1 MFELIKNVNIDF
13 LSKRKLAGMISGA
26 VILAGL
32 VSIVLHGGPLYSID
46 FEGGTEIQVLFTE
59 STSVESVREA
69 LSDIGYGDA
78 AIRSFG
84 NEDEFL
90 IHVKTSTKSEEQ
102 VNTIREALASI
113 HGGSYEIR
121 RLETVGPKIGK
132 ELKGDMISAVLIA
145 MAGIVIYISIRFQF
159 MYAIGALVALTHDVL
174 ITLGLFSLLNMEI
187 SLSVLA
193 AFLFIVGYSLNDT
206 IVVFDRV
213 RENLKACLNI
223 LKNNDYGTELQ
234 TNHLIQDHSQLKYQK
249 EQYLKNWVNYLEINA
264 EIWLTH
270 NWSGLYGEESVARH
284 TIFNERR
291 KRTCGRPLAKVLE
304 IRAGGLEGKKGA
316 VVPCPNVL
324 GQDSKAIMGYV
335 EDQSLLEILNGEKM
349 RHLREVHLRETF
361 DEIDYC
367 KNCDQLIDVEDALV
381 WTNVPGRVY
390 GESRISG
397 ISYVGAEKDW
407 QNESV

>member
-13 LSKRKLAGMISGA
+13 LGKRKLAGMISGA

-46 FEGGTEIQVLFTE
+46 FEGGTEIQVLFIE
-59 STSVESVREA
+59 STDVEVVRAA
-69 LSDIGYGDA
+69 LSEIGYGDA

-102 VNTIREALASI
+102 VNIIREALASI

-213 RENLKACLNI
+213 RENAKEKRHDSFLSVINLSLNQTLNRTVITSLTTLTVVLI
-223 LKNNDYGTELQ
+223 LLFFGGEVIKPFAFALTVGLVVGTYSSIFVAAPVVLAWDENQKKKKN
-234 TNHLIQDHSQLKYQK
+234 S
-249 EQYLKNWVNYLEINA
+249 
-264 EIWLTH
+264 
-270 NWSGLYGEESVARH
+270 
-284 TIFNERR
+284 
-291 KRTCGRPLAKVLE
+291 
-304 IRAGGLEGKKGA
+304 
-316 VVPCPNVL
+316 
-324 GQDSKAIMGYV
+324 
-335 EDQSLLEILNGEKM
+335 
-349 RHLREVHLRETF
+349 
-361 DEIDYC
+361 
-367 KNCDQLIDVEDALV
+367 
-381 WTNVPGRVY
+381 
-390 GESRISG
+390 
-397 ISYVGAEKDW
+397 
-407 QNESV
+407 

>member
-1 MFELIKNVNIDF
+1 MLELIKNVNIDF
-13 LSKRKLAGMISGA
+13 LGKRKIAGMISGA

-59 STSVESVREA
+59 STDVEAVRSA
-69 LSDIGYGDA
+69 LSEIGYGDA
-78 AIRSFG
+78 AIRGFG

-90 IHVKTSTKSEEQ
+90 IHVKTATKSEEQ
-102 VNTIREALASI
+102 VNEIREALASI

-132 ELKGDMISAVLIA
+132 ELRGDMISAVLIA

-213 RENLKACLNI
+213 RENAKEKRHDSFMSVLNI
-223 LKNNDYGTELQ
+223 SLNQ
-234 TNHLIQDHSQLKYQK
+234 TLN
-249 EQYLKNWVNYLEINA
+249 
-264 EIWLTH
+264 
-270 NWSGLYGEESVARH
+270 
-284 TIFNERR
+284 
-291 KRTCGRPLAKVLE
+291 RTV
-304 IRAGGLEGKKGA
+304 I
-316 VVPCPNVL
+316 
-324 GQDSKAIMGYV
+324 
-335 EDQSLLEILNGEKM
+335 
-349 RHLREVHLRETF
+349 T
-361 DEIDYC
+361 
-367 KNCDQLIDVEDALV
+367 
-381 WTNVPGRVY
+381 
-390 GESRISG
+390 
-397 ISYVGAEKDW
+397 
-407 QNESV
+407 

>member
-13 LSKRKLAGMISGA
+13 LGKRKLASMISGA

-32 VSIVLHGGPLYSID
+32 VSIMLHGGPLYSID

-59 STSVESVREA
+59 STDVEAVREA
-69 LSDIGYGDA
+69 LSEIGYGDA

-213 RENLKACLNI
+213 RENAKEKRHDSFMSVLNI
-223 LKNNDYGTELQ
+223 SLNQTLNRTVITSLTTLTVVLILLVFGGEVIKPFAFALTIGLVVGTYSSIFVASPVVLAWDENQKKKKNT
-234 TNHLIQDHSQLKYQK
+234 
-249 EQYLKNWVNYLEINA
+249 
-264 EIWLTH
+264 
-270 NWSGLYGEESVARH
+270 
-284 TIFNERR
+284 
-291 KRTCGRPLAKVLE
+291 
-304 IRAGGLEGKKGA
+304 
-316 VVPCPNVL
+316 
-324 GQDSKAIMGYV
+324 
-335 EDQSLLEILNGEKM
+335 
-349 RHLREVHLRETF
+349 
-361 DEIDYC
+361 
-367 KNCDQLIDVEDALV
+367 
-381 WTNVPGRVY
+381 
-390 GESRISG
+390 
-397 ISYVGAEKDW
+397 
-407 QNESV
+407 

>member
-13 LSKRKLAGMISGA
+13 LGKRKLAGMISGA

-213 RENLKACLNI
+213 RENAKEKRHDSFMSVINLSLNQTLNRTVITSLTTLTVVLI
-223 LKNNDYGTELQ
+223 LLFFGGEVIKPFAFALTVGLVVGTYSSIFVASPVVLAWDENQKRKKN
-234 TNHLIQDHSQLKYQK
+234 S
-249 EQYLKNWVNYLEINA
+249 
-264 EIWLTH
+264 
-270 NWSGLYGEESVARH
+270 
-284 TIFNERR
+284 
-291 KRTCGRPLAKVLE
+291 
-304 IRAGGLEGKKGA
+304 
-316 VVPCPNVL
+316 
-324 GQDSKAIMGYV
+324 
-335 EDQSLLEILNGEKM
+335 
-349 RHLREVHLRETF
+349 
-361 DEIDYC
+361 
-367 KNCDQLIDVEDALV
+367 
-381 WTNVPGRVY
+381 
-390 GESRISG
+390 
-397 ISYVGAEKDW
+397 
-407 QNESV
+407 

>member
-13 LSKRKLAGMISGA
+13 LGKRKLAAMISGA

-59 STSVESVREA
+59 ATSVESVREA

-213 RENLKACLNI
+213 RENAKEKRHDSFLSVINLSLNQTLNRTVITSLTTLTVVLI
-223 LKNNDYGTELQ
+223 LLFFGGEVIKPFAFALTVGLVVGTYSSIFVASPVVLAWDENQKKKKN
-234 TNHLIQDHSQLKYQK
+234 S
-249 EQYLKNWVNYLEINA
+249 
-264 EIWLTH
+264 
-270 NWSGLYGEESVARH
+270 
-284 TIFNERR
+284 
-291 KRTCGRPLAKVLE
+291 
-304 IRAGGLEGKKGA
+304 
-316 VVPCPNVL
+316 
-324 GQDSKAIMGYV
+324 
-335 EDQSLLEILNGEKM
+335 
-349 RHLREVHLRETF
+349 
-361 DEIDYC
+361 
-367 KNCDQLIDVEDALV
+367 
-381 WTNVPGRVY
+381 
-390 GESRISG
+390 
-397 ISYVGAEKDW
+397 
-407 QNESV
+407 

>member
-113 HGGSYEIR
+113 HGGGYEIR

-213 RENLKACLNI
+213 RENAKEKRHDSFLSVINLSLNQTLNRTVITSLTTLTVVLI
-223 LKNNDYGTELQ
+223 LLFFGGEVIKPFAFALTVGLIVGTYSSIFVAAPVVLAWDENQKKKKN
-234 TNHLIQDHSQLKYQK
+234 S
-249 EQYLKNWVNYLEINA
+249 
-264 EIWLTH
+264 
-270 NWSGLYGEESVARH
+270 
-284 TIFNERR
+284 
-291 KRTCGRPLAKVLE
+291 
-304 IRAGGLEGKKGA
+304 
-316 VVPCPNVL
+316 
-324 GQDSKAIMGYV
+324 
-335 EDQSLLEILNGEKM
+335 
-349 RHLREVHLRETF
+349 
-361 DEIDYC
+361 
-367 KNCDQLIDVEDALV
+367 
-381 WTNVPGRVY
+381 
-390 GESRISG
+390 
-397 ISYVGAEKDW
+397 
-407 QNESV
+407 

>member
-13 LSKRKLAGMISGA
+13 LSKRKLAELISGA

-69 LSDIGYGDA
+69 LSEIGYGDA

-113 HGGSYEIR
+113 HGGGYEIR

-213 RENLKACLNI
+213 RENAKEKRHDSFMSVINLSLNQTLNRTVITSLTTLTVVLI
-223 LKNNDYGTELQ
+223 LLFFGGEVIKPFAFALTVGLVVGTYSSIFVAAPVVLAWDENQKKKKN
-234 TNHLIQDHSQLKYQK
+234 S
-249 EQYLKNWVNYLEINA
+249 
-264 EIWLTH
+264 
-270 NWSGLYGEESVARH
+270 
-284 TIFNERR
+284 
-291 KRTCGRPLAKVLE
+291 
-304 IRAGGLEGKKGA
+304 
-316 VVPCPNVL
+316 
-324 GQDSKAIMGYV
+324 
-335 EDQSLLEILNGEKM
+335 
-349 RHLREVHLRETF
+349 
-361 DEIDYC
+361 
-367 KNCDQLIDVEDALV
+367 
-381 WTNVPGRVY
+381 
-390 GESRISG
+390 
-397 ISYVGAEKDW
+397 
-407 QNESV
+407 

>member
-13 LSKRKLAGMISGA
+13 LGKRKLAGMLSGA

-32 VSIVLHGGPLYSID
+32 VSLVLHGGPLYSID

-59 STSVESVREA
+59 ATNVDDVRKV

-90 IHVKTSTKSEEQ
+90 IHVKTATKSDEQ

-132 ELKGDMISAVLIA
+132 ELRGDMISAVLIA

-159 MYAIGALVALTHDVL
+159 MYAIGALVALTHDIL
-174 ITLGLFSLLNMEI
+174 ITLGLFSLLNLEI

-213 RENLKACLNI
+213 RENAKEKRHDSFLSVLNLSLNQTLNRTVITSLTTLTVVLI
-223 LKNNDYGTELQ
+223 LLFFGGEVIKPFAFALTVGLVVGTYSSIFVASPVVLAWDENKKKKKN
-234 TNHLIQDHSQLKYQK
+234 S
-249 EQYLKNWVNYLEINA
+249 
-264 EIWLTH
+264 
-270 NWSGLYGEESVARH
+270 
-284 TIFNERR
+284 
-291 KRTCGRPLAKVLE
+291 
-304 IRAGGLEGKKGA
+304 
-316 VVPCPNVL
+316 
-324 GQDSKAIMGYV
+324 
-335 EDQSLLEILNGEKM
+335 
-349 RHLREVHLRETF
+349 
-361 DEIDYC
+361 
-367 KNCDQLIDVEDALV
+367 
-381 WTNVPGRVY
+381 
-390 GESRISG
+390 
-397 ISYVGAEKDW
+397 
-407 QNESV
+407 

>member
-13 LSKRKLAGMISGA
+13 LGKRKLAAMISGA

-59 STSVESVREA
+59 STDVEAVREA
-69 LSDIGYGDA
+69 LSEIGYGDA

-213 RENLKACLNI
+213 RENAKEKRHDSFMSVLNI
-223 LKNNDYGTELQ
+223 SLNQTLNRTVITSLTTLTVVLILLVFGGEVIKPFAFALTIGLIVGTYSSIFVASPVVLAWDENQKKKKNT
-234 TNHLIQDHSQLKYQK
+234 
-249 EQYLKNWVNYLEINA
+249 
-264 EIWLTH
+264 
-270 NWSGLYGEESVARH
+270 
-284 TIFNERR
+284 
-291 KRTCGRPLAKVLE
+291 
-304 IRAGGLEGKKGA
+304 
-316 VVPCPNVL
+316 
-324 GQDSKAIMGYV
+324 
-335 EDQSLLEILNGEKM
+335 
-349 RHLREVHLRETF
+349 
-361 DEIDYC
+361 
-367 KNCDQLIDVEDALV
+367 
-381 WTNVPGRVY
+381 
-390 GESRISG
+390 
-397 ISYVGAEKDW
+397 
-407 QNESV
+407 

>member
-13 LSKRKLAGMISGA
+13 LGKRKLASMISGA

-59 STSVESVREA
+59 STDVEAVRSA

-213 RENLKACLNI
+213 RENAKEKRHDSFMSVLNI
-223 LKNNDYGTELQ
+223 SLNQTLNRTVITSLTTLTVVLILLVFGGEVIKPFAFALTIGLIVGTYSSIFVASPVVLAWDENQKKKKN
-234 TNHLIQDHSQLKYQK
+234 
-249 EQYLKNWVNYLEINA
+249 A
-264 EIWLTH
+264 
-270 NWSGLYGEESVARH
+270 
-284 TIFNERR
+284 
-291 KRTCGRPLAKVLE
+291 
-304 IRAGGLEGKKGA
+304 
-316 VVPCPNVL
+316 
-324 GQDSKAIMGYV
+324 
-335 EDQSLLEILNGEKM
+335 
-349 RHLREVHLRETF
+349 
-361 DEIDYC
+361 
-367 KNCDQLIDVEDALV
+367 
-381 WTNVPGRVY
+381 
-390 GESRISG
+390 
-397 ISYVGAEKDW
+397 
-407 QNESV
+407 

>member
-13 LSKRKLAGMISGA
+13 LSKRKLAAMISGA

-59 STSVESVREA
+59 STDVEAVRST
-69 LSDIGYGDA
+69 LSEIGYGDA

-213 RENLKACLNI
+213 RENAKEKRHDGFLSVINLSLNQTLNRTVITSLTTLTVVLI
-223 LKNNDYGTELQ
+223 LLFFGGEVIKPFAFALTVGLVVGTYSSIFVASPVVLAWDENQKKKKN
-234 TNHLIQDHSQLKYQK
+234 S
-249 EQYLKNWVNYLEINA
+249 
-264 EIWLTH
+264 
-270 NWSGLYGEESVARH
+270 
-284 TIFNERR
+284 
-291 KRTCGRPLAKVLE
+291 
-304 IRAGGLEGKKGA
+304 
-316 VVPCPNVL
+316 
-324 GQDSKAIMGYV
+324 
-335 EDQSLLEILNGEKM
+335 
-349 RHLREVHLRETF
+349 
-361 DEIDYC
+361 
-367 KNCDQLIDVEDALV
+367 
-381 WTNVPGRVY
+381 
-390 GESRISG
+390 
-397 ISYVGAEKDW
+397 
-407 QNESV
+407 

>member
-13 LSKRKLAGMISGA
+13 LGKRKIAGIISGA
-26 VILAGL
+26 IILAGL

-59 STSVESVREA
+59 STDVEAVRAA
-69 LSDIGYGDA
+69 LSEIGYGDA
-78 AIRSFG
+78 AIRGFG

-113 HGGSYEIR
+113 HDGSYEIR

-174 ITLGLFSLLNMEI
+174 ITLGLFSVLNIEI

-213 RENLKACLNI
+213 RENAKEKRHDSFMSVLNLSLNQTLNRTVITSMTTLTVVLI
-223 LKNNDYGTELQ
+223 LLFFGGEVIKPFAFALTIGLVVGTYSSIFVAAPVVLAWDENQRKKKN
-234 TNHLIQDHSQLKYQK
+234 S
-249 EQYLKNWVNYLEINA
+249 
-264 EIWLTH
+264 
-270 NWSGLYGEESVARH
+270 
-284 TIFNERR
+284 
-291 KRTCGRPLAKVLE
+291 
-304 IRAGGLEGKKGA
+304 
-316 VVPCPNVL
+316 
-324 GQDSKAIMGYV
+324 
-335 EDQSLLEILNGEKM
+335 
-349 RHLREVHLRETF
+349 
-361 DEIDYC
+361 
-367 KNCDQLIDVEDALV
+367 
-381 WTNVPGRVY
+381 
-390 GESRISG
+390 
-397 ISYVGAEKDW
+397 
-407 QNESV
+407 

>member
-13 LSKRKLAGMISGA
+13 LGKRKIAGMISGA
-26 VILAGL
+26 IILAGL

-69 LSDIGYGDA
+69 LTEIGYGDA
-78 AIRSFG
+78 MIRGFG

-90 IHVKTSTKSEEQ
+90 IHVKTATQSEEQ

-113 HGGSYEIR
+113 HGDSYEIR

-132 ELKGDMISAVLIA
+132 ELRGDMISAVLIA

-159 MYAIGALVALTHDVL
+159 MYAIGALVALTHDIL

-213 RENLKACLNI
+213 RENAKEKRHDSFLSVINLSLNQTLNRTVITSLTTLTVVLI
-223 LKNNDYGTELQ
+223 LLFFGGEVIKPFAFALTVGLVVGTYSSIFVASPVVLAWDENQKKKKN
-234 TNHLIQDHSQLKYQK
+234 S
-249 EQYLKNWVNYLEINA
+249 
-264 EIWLTH
+264 
-270 NWSGLYGEESVARH
+270 
-284 TIFNERR
+284 
-291 KRTCGRPLAKVLE
+291 
-304 IRAGGLEGKKGA
+304 
-316 VVPCPNVL
+316 
-324 GQDSKAIMGYV
+324 
-335 EDQSLLEILNGEKM
+335 
-349 RHLREVHLRETF
+349 
-361 DEIDYC
+361 
-367 KNCDQLIDVEDALV
+367 
-381 WTNVPGRVY
+381 
-390 GESRISG
+390 
-397 ISYVGAEKDW
+397 
-407 QNESV
+407 

>member
-84 NEDEFL
+84 NEEEFL

-213 RENLKACLNI
+213 RENAKEKRHDSFLSVINLSLNQTLNRTVITSLTTLTVVLI
-223 LKNNDYGTELQ
+223 LLFFGGEVIKPFAFALTVGLVVGTYSSIFVAAPVVLAWDENQKKKKN
-234 TNHLIQDHSQLKYQK
+234 S
-249 EQYLKNWVNYLEINA
+249 
-264 EIWLTH
+264 
-270 NWSGLYGEESVARH
+270 
-284 TIFNERR
+284 
-291 KRTCGRPLAKVLE
+291 
-304 IRAGGLEGKKGA
+304 
-316 VVPCPNVL
+316 
-324 GQDSKAIMGYV
+324 
-335 EDQSLLEILNGEKM
+335 
-349 RHLREVHLRETF
+349 
-361 DEIDYC
+361 
-367 KNCDQLIDVEDALV
+367 
-381 WTNVPGRVY
+381 
-390 GESRISG
+390 
-397 ISYVGAEKDW
+397 
-407 QNESV
+407 